1 VGQTEKTLSMSK
13 CLPLCPRTRTLLDP
27 VGMSQRCQTRKS
39 PTETAFLRW
48 GSHVFKKRLGA
59 DIVGQRKTERWTSQG
74 SSALPWENAECK
86 QKRSTTVT
94 ARYAC
99 QDCWFTTIASAGCVP
114 ELCCSPMPAA
124 LETMR
129 SSARADWRHWGF
141 AALVA
146 DLYGNGASA
155 RDIAHA
161 WELMGGLQSDET
173 RWRGRAQAALD
184 ALSSQENVDSA
195 RLAAVGFCFGGS
207 TALELARSGAPLVGV
222 VSFHGGLHSKQ
233 PEHARNIK
241 AKVLVCHGAMDPLV
255 PRARAFPV

>member
-1 VGQTEKTLSMSK
+1 MQTKALDYRDGTLRLSG
-13 CLPLCPRTRTLLDP
+13 LLVHDDSVSGVRP
-27 VGMSQRCQTRKS
+27 GIVLFPDARGIGDHAVERAR
-39 PTETAFLRW
+39 
-48 GSHVFKKRLGA
+48 RL
-59 DIVGQRKTERWTSQG
+59 
-74 SSALPWENAECK
+74 
-86 QKRSTTVT
+86 
-94 ARYAC
+94 
-99 QDCWFTTIASAGCVP
+99 
-114 ELCCSPMPAA
+114 AA
-124 LETMR
+124 L
-129 SSARADWRHWGF
+129 GF

-161 WELMGGLQSDET
+161 WELMGGLRSDET

-233 PEHARNIK
+233 PEDARNIK
-241 AKVLVCHGAMDPLV
+241 AKVLGQWTPWCHALS
-255 PRARAFPV
+255 